1 MRNTGRTAMAIKELN
16 HINIRTEQM
25 EETKDF
31 FVDVVGLS
39 IGYRP
44 DFPSHGYWLYCG
56 EVPIV
61 HLSLSDPD
69 GDPRTVASGRGEG
82 LDHIGLSAKDLT
94 GTEATLKEH
103 KVTYKKCLAGGGR
116 LVQVF
121 FHDPNGVQVELA
133 FESEAEGVTNDN
145 FEPVDAAG
153 LGV

>member
-1 MRNTGRTAMAIKELN
+1 MAIKELN
-16 HINIRTEQM
+16 HINIRTVQM
-25 EETKDF
+25 EETKNF
-31 FVDVVGLS
+31 FVNVVGLE
-39 IGYRP
+39 IGFRP
-44 DFPSHGYWLYCG
+44 DFSSHGYWLYCG

-69 GDPRTVASGRGEG
+69 GDPRTIAAGSGEG

-94 GTEATLKEH
+94 VTEKTLMEND
-103 KVTYKKCLAGGGR
+103 VTYKKCLAGGGR

-133 FESEAEGVTNDN
+133 FESVAEGVTNDN
-145 FEPVDAAG
+145 FVPVDAAG

>member
-1 MRNTGRTAMAIKELN
+1 MAISELN
-16 HINIRTEQM
+16 HINIRTDKM

-39 IGYRP
+39 IGFRP
-44 DFPSHGYWLYCG
+44 DFDSHGYWLYCDD
-56 EVPIV
+56 VAIV

-69 GDPRTVASGRGEG
+69 GDPRTVASGHGEG
-82 LDHIGLSAKDLT
+82 LDHIGLAAHDLS
-94 GTEATLKEH
+94 GTEQTLAAND
-103 KVTYKKCLAGGGR
+103 VTYKKCLAGGGR

-133 FESEAEGVTNDN
+133 FQSVDEGVTNDN
-145 FEPVDAAG
+145 FVPVDAPG

>member
-1 MRNTGRTAMAIKELN
+1 MAIKELN
-16 HINIRTEQM
+16 HINIRTVQM
-25 EETKDF
+25 EETKNF
-31 FVDVVGLS
+31 FVNVVGLE
-39 IGYRP
+39 IGFRP
-44 DFPSHGYWLYCG
+44 DFSSHGYWLYCG

-69 GDPRTVASGRGEG
+69 GDPRTIAAGSGEG

-94 GTEATLKEH
+94 GTEKTLIENDM
-103 KVTYKKCLAGGGR
+103 TYKKCLAGGGR

-133 FESEAEGVTNDN
+133 FESVAEGVTKDN
-145 FEPVDAAG
+145 FVPVDAAG